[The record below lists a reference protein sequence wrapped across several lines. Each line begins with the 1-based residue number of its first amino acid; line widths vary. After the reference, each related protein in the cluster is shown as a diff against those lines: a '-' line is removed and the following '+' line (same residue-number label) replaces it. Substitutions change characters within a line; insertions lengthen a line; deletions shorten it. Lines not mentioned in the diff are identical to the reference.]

1 VFLLLNLRY
10 TNGNDLPKYKKK
22 IQVFIADDLQISILR
37 FIISSLFIK
46 LLNLNLPLYSL
57 HISLLL
63 QLQLKLISFHRIF

>member
-1 VFLLLNLRY
+1 MFLLLNLRY